1 MSLNKKLREIAE
13 VLPPLPQLY
22 PNGTPKMRTVS
33 RTNIMGSE
41 ILKQEPD
48 AKVNG
53 KDVIP
58 NKSYLVSKKEYV
70 LENHSKRLI
79 DIKKKF
85 GLEGLRQY
93 ISLCYT
99 WNKMEIPEGVFEGVS

>member
-13 VLPPLPQLY
+13 VLPPLPQFM
-22 PNGTPKMRTVS
+22 PNGQPHRRVVAKKRVL
-33 RTNIMGSE
+33 GSD
-41 ILKQEPD
+41 ILKEEPN
-48 AKVNG
+48 AKN
-53 KDVIP
+53 DIDP
-58 NKSYLVSKKEYV
+58 NKYYTVTKHEYV

-99 WNKMEIPEGVFEGVS
+99 WNKMEIPEGVFEGVN